1 MLNTALPRLARRAR
15 EHPLLALAAFGVA
28 AAMQFWATQVL
39 VSGELPDRFAAGEG
53 EELVLAGLGN
63 DPRLLSLE
71 ERGGLDVR
79 FDRARLAPPTA
90 ALLQQLG
97 VALPSG
103 EGSLA
108 WISGAGEEAPSLL
121 EVAPAEGAAPRQL
134 VLRTLPSLAD
144 GVARLELEADA
155 PLTVSLATA
164 LVPGQAAAPRRLLL
178 GQTELKVDGALPVQV
193 QVPAGSPLRLALSLA
208 GPQALAG
215 LTPGS
220 LREGREGRKADGGLA
235 LASLGLRRGDAPY
248 AGFACAA
255 APGAWLWR
263 GSASLARGDCAGA
276 ARLRLLA
283 VELKPGEVATQL
295 AGSGWLWADGRP
307 ASAHLLARLT
317 ANPALAVLLVM
328 ADGVLAAWLALAL
341 LNLRRRGR
349 YRVFISYRRGDS
361 AGHAGR
367 LTRCLEESLGQD
379 AVFFDVDDIAPGT
392 PFGPHIVDRIAAAEA
407 VLAVISQYWL
417 AASDEKSS
425 RRRLDEPEDWVR
437 RELETALTQG
447 KRVIPVLVGG
457 ARMPTEAELPTSLK
471 ALAGLNA
478 VLIEEA
484 HFERDVEALAEV
496 LDEGAA
502 AAPTPDPAGSA

>member
-1 MLNTALPRLARRAR
+1 MPASALPRLLRRAR
-15 EHPLLALAAFGVA
+15 EHPLLALAAFAVA
-28 AAMQFWATQVL
+28 AAAQFWATQVL
-39 VSGELPDRFAAGEG
+39 VSGDLPDRLAAGEG
-53 EELVLAGLGN
+53 EELVLSGLGT

-79 FDRARLAPPTA
+79 FDRARLAPATA

-97 VALPSG
+97 IAAPAG
-103 EGSLA
+103 EGPLA
-108 WISGAGEEAPSLL
+108 WIGGAGEEAPSIL
-121 EVAPAEGAAPRQL
+121 EVAPAEEGGARQL
-134 VLRTLPSLAD
+134 VLRTLPSLAG
-144 GVARLELEADA
+144 GVARVELEADA

-164 LVPGQAAAPRRLLL
+164 LVPGQATAPRRLFL
-178 GQTELKVDGALPVQV
+178 GQTELKVDGALPLQV
-193 QVPAGSPLRLALSLA
+193 MVPAGSPLRLALSLG
-208 GPQALAG
+208 GPEAVAS

-220 LREGREGRKADGGLA
+220 LREGREGESGLA
-235 LASLGLRRGDAPY
+235 LASLGLRRGNGLY
-248 AGFACAA
+248 ASFACAA
-255 APGAWLWR
+255 APGAWLWL

-276 ARLRLLA
+276 AALRLVA
-283 VELKPGEVATQL
+283 VELKPGEVAARL

-317 ANPALAVLLVM
+317 ANSALAALLLV

-392 PFGPHIVDRIAAAEA
+392 PFGPAIIGRIHAAEV

-417 AASDEKSS
+417 TASDEKTGK
-425 RRRLDEPEDWVR
+425 RRLDDSGDWVR

-457 ARMPTEAELPTSLK
+457 VRMPTEADLPTSLN
-471 ALAGLNA
+471 ALAGLHA

-484 HFERDVEALAEV
+484 NFERDVETLAEA
-496 LDEGAA
+496 LDHPPP
-502 AAPTPDPAGSA
+502 APDAQPSVGV